1 MAIPTDTPVPQMSDQ
16 AIEAIFAG
24 GGVSDESAQIHV
36 HEEDMTHL
44 CITLVGTATAE
55 GPTNGFVVFCD
66 HGHG

>member
-1 MAIPTDTPVPQMSDQ
+1 MAKPVDTPVAQMSDQ

-44 CITLVGTATAE
+44 CITLVGTPNTE
-55 GPTNGFVVFCD
+55 GPNDFVMFCD